1 MKSDKRADK
10 AGPNMILYKEIISHH
25 QGEETTEIEAK
36 LSLMFPHQ
44 ELVGGGAWTA
54 KAKKKEMKDNDF
66 VFRE

>member
-1 MKSDKRADK
+1 
-10 AGPNMILYKEIISHH
+10 MILYKEIISHH

-54 KAKKKEMKDNDF
+54 KAKKKEMKDDDF